1 MVEVAEEVAEVEV
14 EEVEEEVE
22 EVEEEEEEVEEVVL
36 GIKFKASSILG
47 RSPSPHPIPT
57 LGPF

>member
-1 MVEVAEEVAEVEV
+1 MRVEDKKEEKEEEKV
-14 EEVEEEVE
+14 EEVEEV
-22 EVEEEEEEVEEVVL
+22 EEEVEEVVL